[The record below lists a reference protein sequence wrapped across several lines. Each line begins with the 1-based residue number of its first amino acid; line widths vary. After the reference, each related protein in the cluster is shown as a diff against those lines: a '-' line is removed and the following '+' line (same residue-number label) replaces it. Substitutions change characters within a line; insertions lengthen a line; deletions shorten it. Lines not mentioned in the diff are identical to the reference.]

1 MIWLLIIGA
10 LITIAGFVLV
20 NRAPVP
26 PVAYLGTCVFGLG
39 VILMLIALVWFAI
52 SIALAHDHTRPELN
66 DWFNK
71 LQSGK
76 GLCCSNNDGT
86 ALSDVDWETRDGHYR
101 VYLDGEWLTV
111 PDDAVITEP
120 NRSGKTMVWP
130 MKGYMG
136 TSIRCFMPGS
146 MT

>member
-1 MIWLLIIGA
+1 MNAPKVIGSRFRFA
-10 LITIAGFVLV
+10 ADLARAADVARVL
-20 NRAPVP
+20 AK
-26 PVAYLGTCVFGLG
+26 YGL
-39 VILMLIALVWFAI
+39 AQW
-52 SIALAHDHTRPELN
+52 
-66 DWFNK
+66 
-71 LQSGK
+71 
-76 GLCCSNNDGT
+76 
-86 ALSDVDWETRDGHYR
+86 LSDVDWETRDGHYR

-130 MKGYMG
+130 MKGYLG